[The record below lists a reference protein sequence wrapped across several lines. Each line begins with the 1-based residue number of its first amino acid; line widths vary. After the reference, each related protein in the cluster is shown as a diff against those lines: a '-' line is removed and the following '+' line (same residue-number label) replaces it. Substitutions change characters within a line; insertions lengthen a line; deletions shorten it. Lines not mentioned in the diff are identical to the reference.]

1 MSQSLLNIVS
11 LFLPGFFFNCMGWTA
26 EETAVF
32 TGLNLGPT
40 MAEHGYGHVQI
51 MTMDDQRYL
60 LPKWAKTV

>member
-1 MSQSLLNIVS
+1 
-11 LFLPGFFFNCMGWTA
+11 MGWTA